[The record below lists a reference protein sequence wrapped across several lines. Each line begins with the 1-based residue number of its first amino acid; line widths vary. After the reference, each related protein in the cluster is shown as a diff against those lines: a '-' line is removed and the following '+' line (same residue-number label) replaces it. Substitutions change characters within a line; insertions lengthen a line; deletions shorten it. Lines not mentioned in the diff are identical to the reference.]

1 MKGEDITYAALA
13 LMVQGN
19 SAAAANDARTAAA
32 RFGAVANNANAPQ
45 ALRDLATIR
54 GVTARYDRLAP
65 ADVIGRLKP
74 LAVPGNAWFGPAG
87 ELVAMAYLDQGNT
100 AEAGALF
107 AAIAKDK
114 GTSETLRSRTRQ
126 MAGLLGVDAID
137 DVDTVLNRPQAAGE

>member
-1 MKGEDITYAALA
+1 M
-13 LMVQGN
+13 
-19 SAAAANDARTAAA
+19 
-32 RFGAVANNANAPQ
+32 
-45 ALRDLATIR
+45 
-54 GVTARYDRLAP
+54 
-65 ADVIGRLKP
+65 GRLDGKVAIVTGAAQGIG
-74 LAVPGNAWFGPAG
+74 LS
-87 ELVAMAYLDQGNT
+87 VAMAYLDQGNT